1 MKKITN
7 LTELRE
13 TLLKEEKEFILCNL
27 QRIHDIIEND
37 DIEELSLK
45 GLRTI
50 RLKIKEDIE
59 WFDKQIELTYKE
71 TIEDY
76 TGFKIK

>member
-1 MKKITN
+1 MKKVEKSA
-7 LTELRE
+7 ELRE

-27 QRIHDIIEND
+27 QRMYNIIEND

>member
-1 MKKITN
+1 MKKVEKSA
-7 LTELRE
+7 ELRE

-27 QRIHDIIEND
+27 QRMYNIIEND

-76 TGFKIK
+76 TGFKIQ

>member
-1 MKKITN
+1 MKKVEKSA
-7 LTELRE
+7 ELRE

-27 QRIHDIIEND
+27 QRMYDIIEND

-76 TGFKIK
+76 TGFKIQ

>member
-1 MKKITN
+1 M
-7 LTELRE
+7 
-13 TLLKEEKEFILCNL
+13 

>member
-1 MKKITN
+1 MKKVEKS
-7 LTELRE
+7 TELRE
-13 TLLKEEKEFILCNL
+13 TLLKVEKEFILCNL
-27 QRIHDIIEND
+27 QRMYDIIEND
-37 DIEELSLK
+37 DIEQLSLK
-45 GLRTI
+45 ELRSI

-76 TGFKIK
+76 TGFKIQ